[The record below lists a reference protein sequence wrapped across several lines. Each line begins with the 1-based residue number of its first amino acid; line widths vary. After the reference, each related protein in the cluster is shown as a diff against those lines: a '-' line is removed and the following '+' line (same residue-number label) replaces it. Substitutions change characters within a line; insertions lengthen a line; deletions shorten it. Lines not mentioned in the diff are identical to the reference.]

1 MATKSY
7 TLEKMQKIHLTILFL
22 TDCIP
27 KFFGNTGLFRTQKI
41 FSSKKKKILKWW
53 LPSQVE
59 AYLIQFLFNSEAYFV
74 QLLIIS
80 PP

>member
-41 FSSKKKKILKWW
+41 FSSKKKNTEMVAA
-53 LPSQVE
+53 LPSRS
-59 AYLIQFLFNSEAYFV
+59 LFNTVF
-74 QLLIIS
+74 I
-80 PP
+80 

>member
-22 TDCIP
+22 TDCIS

-41 FSSKKKKILKWW
+41 FSSKKKKNTEMVAA
-53 LPSQVE
+53 LPSRS
-59 AYLIQFLFNSEAYFV
+59 LFNTVS
-74 QLLIIS
+74 I
-80 PP
+80 